1 MYQVCIIR
9 NMLTS
14 CGSRTFP
21 ESSNSEGPKRSG
33 LTLRLEAVV
42 PTGPYPAACWM
53 WLPAA
58 SYFPGLRNQEAD
70 YKEKVGWKGDKGRI
84 RGTGG

>member
-1 MYQVCIIR
+1 MYQGCIIR
-9 NMLTS
+9 NMRTS

-33 LTLRLEAVV
+33 LTLCPYRSLQV
-42 PTGPYPAACWM
+42 PALQPAGCGSQPP
-53 WLPAA
+53 PA
-58 SYFPGLRNQEAD
+58 FPGLRNQEAH

-84 RGTGG
+84 QGTEG